1 MVQKKVEVCES
12 FICWSVVF
20 DLPAQHDEGE
30 RVLEKERLER
40 NLKTKRET
48 WLIVQRSLVLMIIV
62 FAINTRII
70 DKSQ

>member
-48 WLIVQRSLVLMIIV
+48 WLIVQRS
-62 FAINTRII
+62 
-70 DKSQ
+70 